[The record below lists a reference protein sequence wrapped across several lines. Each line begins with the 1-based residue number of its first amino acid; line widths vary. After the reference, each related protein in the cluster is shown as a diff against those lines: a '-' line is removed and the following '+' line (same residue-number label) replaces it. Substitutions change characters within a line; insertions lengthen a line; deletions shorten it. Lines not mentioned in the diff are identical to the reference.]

1 MKKLIILIY
10 LLFTPVLL
18 VSVANPVTIY
28 ASQESY
34 DAGYQRG
41 YFCGKNNRMIPDN
54 LYEMDSDYQLGF
66 DKGLS
71 DGKDELAYEI
81 NNHQSNSVVVWG

>member
-1 MKKLIILIY
+1 MKKLIILVC

-18 VSVANPVTIY
+18 INIANPVPVY

-41 YFCGKNNRMIPDN
+41 YFYGKNNRMIPDN
-54 LYEMDSDYQLGF
+54 LYEMDYDYQQGF
-66 DKGLS
+66 D
-71 DGKDELAYEI
+71 DG
-81 NNHQSNSVVVWG
+81 